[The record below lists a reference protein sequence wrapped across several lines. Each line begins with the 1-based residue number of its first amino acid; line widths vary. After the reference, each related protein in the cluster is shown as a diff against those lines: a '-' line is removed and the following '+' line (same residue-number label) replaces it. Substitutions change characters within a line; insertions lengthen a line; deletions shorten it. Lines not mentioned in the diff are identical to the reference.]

1 MPPVTRAPRRWRVMI
16 LLSLL
21 LGSITVAALF
31 WPGHPQ
37 APDIELAA
45 IDGSRVRL
53 SSLKGHPV
61 LVSFWASDCRACLE
75 ELPILDALYRDYAP
89 RGFRL
94 LTVAMAYDPPSRVVA
109 LARER
114 QFPYPVMLDPL
125 GLAARAFGQVP
136 LIPRHFLI
144 DAQGRIRLDLLGKI
158 NPARFTPLLTTL
170 LEEH

>member
-1 MPPVTRAPRRWRVMI
+1 MRPAKWHRHARRWII
-16 LLSLL
+16 LPSLL
-21 LGSITVAALF
+21 LGGITVAALLSLGN
-31 WPGHPQ
+31 PP
-37 APDIELAA
+37 APAIELAA
-45 IDGSRVRL
+45 IDGTRIQL

-125 GLAARAFGQVP
+125 GSAAQAFGRVS

-158 NPARFTPLLTTL
+158 NPETFAPLLTTL